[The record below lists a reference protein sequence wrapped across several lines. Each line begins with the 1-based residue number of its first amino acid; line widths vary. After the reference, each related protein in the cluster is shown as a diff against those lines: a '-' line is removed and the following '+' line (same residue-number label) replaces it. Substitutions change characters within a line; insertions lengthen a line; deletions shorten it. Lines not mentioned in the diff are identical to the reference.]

1 MKIQLREG
9 QSYSYYE
16 IAQFFEIA
24 PQSFKAHKFQ
34 KLEELKNYAIFHEEN
49 NRIIIDKVIGAAA
62 FLGTLEE
69 RRAFKRIMFA
79 AIQEQGNNN
88 INEWALARQLKPHFR
103 TFSIKDIIYYIRYYL
118 DEYYGEQGLKGKK
131 EYQFFKKENGK
142 FLKLS
147 KEETEKKN
155 KLIKQWYGN
164 LTERVL
170 VAADMIDANI
180 ISKEEAWNL
189 LNIQNSY
196 KDFKEMAE
204 KQLAAALSAGYEI
217 IDGKD
222 EIPHDEIDIEEEL
235 SEMEIIV

>member
-1 MKIQLREG
+1 
-9 QSYSYYE
+9 
-16 IAQFFEIA
+16 
-24 PQSFKAHKFQ
+24 
-34 KLEELKNYAIFHEEN
+34 
-49 NRIIIDKVIGAAA
+49 
-62 FLGTLEE
+62 
-69 RRAFKRIMFA
+69 MFA

-88 INEWALARQLKPHFR
+88 INELALARQLKPHFR
-103 TFSIKDIIYYIRYYL
+103 IFSIKDIIYYIRYYL

-189 LNIQNSY
+189 LNI
-196 KDFKEMAE
+196 
-204 KQLAAALSAGYEI
+204 
-217 IDGKD
+217 
-222 EIPHDEIDIEEEL
+222 
-235 SEMEIIV
+235 

>member
-49 NRIIIDKVIGAAA
+49 DRIIIDKVIGAAV
-62 FLGTLEE
+62 FLGSLEE
-69 RRAFKRIMFA
+69 RKTFKRIMFA
-79 AIQEQGNNN
+79 AIQEQDNNN
-88 INEWALARQLKPHFR
+88 INELALARKMKSHFR
-103 TFSIKDIIYYIRYYL
+103 TLSLKDIIYYIRYYL
-118 DEYYGEQGLKGKK
+118 DEYYGESGLKGKK
-131 EYQFFKKENGK
+131 EYQFFKKENK
-142 FLKLS
+142 KLLKLS
-147 KEETEKKN
+147 KEEIEKKN

-170 VAADMIDANI
+170 IAADMVNENI

-189 LNIQNSY
+189 LNIQDGY

-204 KQLAAALSAGYEI
+204 KQLAAALFAGYEI

-222 EIPHDEIDIEEEL
+222 EIPLDEIDIEEEL

>member
-16 IAQFFEIA
+16 IAQFFEIT

-69 RRAFKRIMFA
+69 RKAFKRIMFA

-88 INEWALARQLKPHFR
+88 INELALAKQLKQHFR
-103 TFSIKDIIYYIRYYL
+103 TLSLKDIIYYIRYYL

-147 KEETEKKN
+147 KEEIEKKN

-164 LTERVL
+164 
-170 VAADMIDANI
+170 
-180 ISKEEAWNL
+180 
-189 LNIQNSY
+189 
-196 KDFKEMAE
+196 
-204 KQLAAALSAGYEI
+204 
-217 IDGKD
+217 
-222 EIPHDEIDIEEEL
+222 
-235 SEMEIIV
+235 